1 MFSCSRAH
9 ESAWVLCIEDQVNMM
24 KCQIFVSRF
33 QHLLHCRTRGARLLE
48 IMGYTVMIIV
58 AISRDQAHSKLM
70 AEGVEF
76 LTKGCES

>member
-9 ESAWVLCIEDQVNMM
+9 ESTWVLCIEDQVNMM

-48 IMGYTVMIIV
+48 IVGYTVMIIV
-58 AISRDQAHSKLM
+58 AMMILSIVSNLKRSGPQQVD
-70 AEGVEF
+70 G
-76 LTKGCES
+76 